1 MDSSFLQVLQNFSFS
16 ELLKLKTQLNDIIQE
31 KKLSNLALSPRDYVD
46 FHSDFVIKDS
56 EEYHK
61 LTSELQSLNFKDSN
75 KAETVWLTTTGEQYV
90 WMSSSGHST
99 VKKPVDIG
107 EYPGISALMDVI
119 NTKFGC
125 KLNSC
130 LASSYSTGSSSTR
143 YHSDDES
150 SLDSTQG
157 IYVVS
162 FGAKKNY

>member
-1 MDSSFLQVLQNFSFS
+1 MDSSILQVLRSSSFS
-16 ELLKLKTQLNDIIQE
+16 ELIKLKTQLDDIIKE
-31 KKLSNLALSPRDYVD
+31 KKIENLALLPSNFVD
-46 FHSDFVIKDS
+46 VHSDFVDKNSDNYQKIV
-56 EEYHK
+56 
-61 LTSELQSLNFKDSN
+61 SELQSMDFKNSN
-75 KAETVWLTTTGEQYV
+75 KAETIWLTSTGEQYV

-130 LASSYSTGSSSTR
+130 LASSYSTGSSATR

-150 SLDSTQG
+150 CLNSTQG
-157 IYVVS
+157 I
-162 FGAKKNY
+162 